1 MNRLR
6 SWAPGVV
13 PLTIGLVA
21 LWYFHG
27 IVAAQDALSTW
38 IVGRYLGVMLLAGL
52 WGLSALCGGFF
63 VSEKLKLGAL
73 PLRER
78 LVFSFALGLVAWA
91 LLIVA
96 MGLLGVLGK
105 AMFFAMPLFFFG
117 VGGLP
122 LLKTLSRARGLRR
135 AVRSQPPRV
144 LDRVLFSFGLLC
156 VALIWVNLLT
166 PSNLMYDARW
176 YHLSL
181 AEQFAVS
188 GRVYRLDEG
197 WFNGT
202 MPHLATWLQTWS
214 FLSPFG
220 QLFDRLE
227 LAAHLEFVIFVAT
240 LASLPVL
247 IDALLPRPR
256 LGSSWALRFLFPGVL
271 LYDSSLG
278 GGADHVLAF
287 WAVPLF
293 LALRRFWKRPTT
305 THGVSSGP
313 SPEPRR

>member
-78 LVFSFALGLVAWA
+78 LVFSFALGLLTWA

-122 LLKTLSRARGLRR
+122 PLLKTLSRASRL
-135 AVRSQPPRV
+135 RSQVRAKPARV
-144 LDRVLFSFGLLC
+144 LDAREEEAPSAEAERCRSRAETQRTGLRLHTLNPLRSNSI
-156 VALIWVNLLT
+156 VKL
-166 PSNLMYDARW
+166 PSSA
-176 YHLSL
+176 
-181 AEQFAVS
+181 A
-188 GRVYRLDEG
+188 GR
-197 WFNGT
+197 
-202 MPHLATWLQTWS
+202 
-214 FLSPFG
+214 
-220 QLFDRLE
+220 
-227 LAAHLEFVIFVAT
+227 
-240 LASLPVL
+240 
-247 IDALLPRPR
+247 
-256 LGSSWALRFLFPGVL
+256 PG
-271 LYDSSLG
+271 
-278 GGADHVLAF
+278 
-287 WAVPLF
+287 
-293 LALRRFWKRPTT
+293 
-305 THGVSSGP
+305 
-313 SPEPRR
+313 